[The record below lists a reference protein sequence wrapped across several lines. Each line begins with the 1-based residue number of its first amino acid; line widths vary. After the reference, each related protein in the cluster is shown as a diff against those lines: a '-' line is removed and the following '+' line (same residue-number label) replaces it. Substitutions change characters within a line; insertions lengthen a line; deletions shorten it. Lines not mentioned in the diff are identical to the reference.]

1 MPSLVAAAEVS
12 AVLERNP
19 SFTITNFATQYPYV
33 KPEDVEH
40 FLDGLRKA
48 GPARRSRAGELR
60 L

>member
-12 AVLERNP
+12 AVLELNP
-19 SFTITNFATQYPYV
+19 SITITNFSTQTPYV

-48 GPARRSRAGELR
+48 GLPDDPEPVN
-60 L
+60 

>member
-1 MPSLVAAAEVS
+1 MAQGNPFFPMQ
-12 AVLERNP
+12 RNS

-48 GPARRSRAGELR
+48 GLPDDPEPVN
-60 L
+60 